1 MADPKVEDIEHVESS
16 PAPGKVGTEAMEDF
30 HRAEKEITTW
40 QAIKTHR
47 RVLFFGNSIR
57 FEYPHNPT

>member
-16 PAPGKVGTEAMEDF
+16 PAPGKVGMEAMEDF

-40 QAIKTHR
+40 QAIKMHK
-47 RVLFFGNSIR
+47 RVLLFGN
-57 FEYPHNPT
+57 